1 MPFLGLHTHESTIQ
15 HPPDNTLYATLT
27 RQHAIRSVKYTQI
40 RGSALSSGYSSDKG
54 ASLARYSPWRGCS
67 VGQLFKDRTGRH
79 HHLLNLIMAPT
90 KKTTAATANT
100 AFDPDPNTAASTGI
114 PTELPTH
121 TDGYTN
127 PDLVMEIIW
136 PAPKVRIPF
145 PLLLHLSL
153 SPAQQLTLSGAI

>member
-1 MPFLGLHTHESTIQ
+1 MPFLGLHTYESTIY
-15 HPPDNTLYATLT
+15 NTLYTTPT

-67 VGQLFKDRTGRH
+67 VGQPFKDRTGRH
-79 HHLLNLIMAPT
+79 HHLLNLIMAPI

-114 PTELPTH
+114 PTELPTLTP
-121 TDGYTN
+121 TDIRTLILSWRSFGPPPRY
-127 PDLVMEIIW
+127 
-136 PAPKVRIPF
+136 ASPF
-145 PLLLHLSL
+145 PSL
-153 SPAQQLTLSGAI
+153 PTFPFLQPSN

>member
-1 MPFLGLHTHESTIQ
+1 MNP
-15 HPPDNTLYATLT
+15 LYTTPT

-90 KKTTAATANT
+90 KKTTAATAST
-100 AFDPDPNTAASTGI
+100 APDPDPNTAASTGI
-114 PTELPTH
+114 PTELPTLTP
-121 TDGYTN
+121 TDIRTLILSWKSFG
-127 PDLVMEIIW
+127 

-145 PLLLHLSL
+145 PLPLHLSL
-153 SPAQQLTLSGAI
+153 SPAQQLTLSGADQCW